1 MFLIQSQ
8 YYEKTSPWKK
18 EMHTGL
24 GCHFH
29 SWWTVCVWR
38 ACRTSPSC
46 RISYSIWCFRGKK
59 LWGCGHVV
67 GGSTSNSTI
76 WLSLP
81 SFSIVQIE
89 MFGFAGLTRKNKE
102 NTFNQWWA
110 GPTRG
115 PQQTFFFYFFLFDF
129 RIQVYSDPSVD
140 LSFVLDQAKEPSVK
154 IASLFLA
161 NLLTKPVE

>member
-1 MFLIQSQ
+1 MDLFIFILHLGFFLVFYFRAWQHVPHSKSILW
-8 YYEKTSPWKK
+8 KISPWKN

-81 SFSIVQIE
+81 SFFIVQIE

-102 NTFNQWWA
+102 NTFNQWWPR
-110 GPTRG
+110 PTKV
-115 PQQTFFFYFFLFDF
+115 FFFY
-129 RIQVYSDPSVD
+129 
-140 LSFVLDQAKEPSVK
+140 
-154 IASLFLA
+154 
-161 NLLTKPVE
+161 LTSEFKCILIRV